1 MFDKYYKTTHV
12 ILEYIDVLTT
22 LLPLFIFLGLI
33 YILVLERKAVL
44 TIVKERNKLSDP
56 KYCYRICLPV
66 LRRIYYL
73 VGGVI
78 LSIGGFF
85 IITSIDRFIEQEMPN
100 DTYPPY
106 SERGNFILMTAGVAG
121 VLAFLFAGISLIFS
135 AGGRF
140 LVNTAKFITLITII
154 SLMVLLVLARA
165 QLV

>member
-1 MFDKYYKTTHV
+1 
-12 ILEYIDVLTT
+12 
-22 LLPLFIFLGLI
+22 
-33 YILVLERKAVL
+33 
-44 TIVKERNKLSDP
+44 
-56 KYCYRICLPV
+56 
-66 LRRIYYL
+66 
-73 VGGVI
+73 
-78 LSIGGFF
+78 
-85 IITSIDRFIEQEMPN
+85 MPN